1 MKILFIFHEYNHTG
15 ATIVLYRNILWLKN
29 NGIEPYLLITGHG
42 SLENDIRKLGK
53 SYNWHYEDDIID
65 TSTLFG
71 RIRRKIRKN
80 FPKPKRYK
88 KVLFEQLNNEKFD
101 LIYANTICSSVYIK
115 ELGFL
120 NKPVIWH
127 LHELE
132 LAINLLGRE
141 HLDIHDQVNCFI
153 ANSNATKSNLIKSHN
168 IDGNKII
175 VHYPCINITDIQ
187 LKKDDKFDIVKA
199 LSLPDDSFIIGT
211 SGTVFSQKGSDAFF
225 MLIRIIEEIFP
236 NNNFHYIWVGHN
248 WIKFETDRDIELTG
262 LKNKITFTGNLGN
275 PVPYYQSFDVFLSL
289 SKQESF
295 GLAAVE
301 VSLLEK
307 PIVFFDKTE
316 GLSEIFSDKTGGEI
330 PYLNLNVMANK
341 LIELYKNP
349 DLRKSLGKEA
359 RNIGEKFDENII
371 MPELLKT
378 ITNIKNRSRKDAE

>member
-1 MKILFIFHEYNHTG
+1 M
-15 ATIVLYRNILWLKN
+15 
-29 NGIEPYLLITGHG
+29 
-42 SLENDIRKLGK
+42 
-53 SYNWHYEDDIID
+53 
-65 TSTLFG
+65 
-71 RIRRKIRKN
+71 
-80 FPKPKRYK
+80 
-88 KVLFEQLNNEKFD
+88 
-101 LIYANTICSSVYIK
+101 
-115 ELGFL
+115 
-120 NKPVIWH
+120 
-127 LHELE
+127 
-132 LAINLLGRE
+132 
-141 HLDIHDQVNCFI
+141 
-153 ANSNATKSNLIKSHN
+153 
-168 IDGNKII
+168 
-175 VHYPCINITDIQ
+175 
-187 LKKDDKFDIVKA
+187 
-199 LSLPDDSFIIGT
+199 
-211 SGTVFSQKGSDAFF
+211 
-225 MLIRIIEEIFP
+225 
-236 NNNFHYIWVGHN
+236 GHN